1 MIETWTVDAVAE
13 RFVDA
18 ARTARRLP
26 RVAVQGYG
34 EKYKVEWNYLNKGT
48 HEEDQAEEFDAVI
61 VRRMLETV
69 IKLDE
74 AIDAP
79 QA

>member
-1 MIETWTVDAVAE
+1 MFSAGKD
-13 RFVDA
+13 
-18 ARTARRLP
+18 
-26 RVAVQGYG
+26 VAVPPLNEIFGYCD
-34 EKYKVEWNYLNKGT
+34 KHKVEGRFLNKGT
-48 HEEDQAEEFDAVI
+48 HEGDRAEELDVVI

-74 AIDAP
+74 AIEGP